1 MVGLAGFP
9 TTEDVLLFNWTGAL
23 LVSLEVQEE
32 EPQEHFESNSN

>member
-23 LVSLEVQEE
+23 LVSHEAPEE
-32 EPQEHFESNSN
+32 ELQEHFAFSSN